1 MKILEIIKLLF
12 ISFEAVFLM
21 ALIAALQYYPGLF
34 EQIGNQ
40 LKTDNEV
47 LKFIPTIPLIICGF
61 SIQYA
66 WKILNPIDSSSNRI
80 LHEWPNYW
88 KLKFRVISSIFICI
102 ACVVASLIVWIYA
115 LSLSAKIT
123 GATFIASCCVA
134 LIVASNQLLAAFKV
148 RELMEP

>member
-12 ISFEAVFLM
+12 VSIEAVFLL
-21 ALIAALQYYPGLF
+21 ALIAAMQFYPGVF
-34 EQIGNQ
+34 EHIGNQ
-40 LKTDNEV
+40 FKANNEV
-47 LKFIPTIPLIICGF
+47 WKFIPTIPLVICGF

-66 WKILNPIDSSSNRI
+66 WKILNPINSASNRI

-88 KLKFRVISSIFICI
+88 KLKVRVISSIFICI

-115 LSLSAKIT
+115 PSLSAKIT